1 MILLYY
7 SMSSS
12 KWETLLGGCSNPF
25 KKIWKKV
32 LTNWKGCRIII
43 HAPSK
48 TDARYANVAHLVE
61 RHLAKVE
68 VASSSLVVRSKSC
81 GFKDPQLFLHFGFAC
96 GPSGCR
102 CAAGLPEK
110 AGILKD
116 WIAEHAKMSDSGAE
130 AVDFFR
136 RRWYHSKT
144 CRSFRCCAENSGK
157 A

>member
-1 MILLYY
+1 MILYY

-25 KKIWKKV
+25 KKIWKNV

-68 VASSSLVVRSKSC
+68 VASSSLVVRSILGSSQCEEPFFLFFESLAQAMAFEKLRNIVFSRRHVRAKRRKTAHVPIENFMTKSIPLLRGVC
-81 GFKDPQLFLHFGFAC
+81 YNNKRL
-96 GPSGCR
+96 
-102 CAAGLPEK
+102 
-110 AGILKD
+110 
-116 WIAEHAKMSDSGAE
+116 
-130 AVDFFR
+130 
-136 RRWYHSKT
+136 
-144 CRSFRCCAENSGK
+144 
-157 A
+157 